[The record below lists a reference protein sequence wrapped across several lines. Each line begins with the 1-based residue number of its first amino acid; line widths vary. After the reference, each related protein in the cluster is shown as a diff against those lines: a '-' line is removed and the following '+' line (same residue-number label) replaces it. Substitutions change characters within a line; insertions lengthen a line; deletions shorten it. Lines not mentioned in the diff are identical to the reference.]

1 MKFAPEYVSCV
12 IEENFEDAR
21 RRCLSPLLAIHYAHV
36 VMLAGRR
43 IVTAE
48 DARGLGQPGDRAV
61 GLLVSAFTTK
71 RVLTSGVWVPAKIQ
85 DLTPNIGLKRSDLW
99 YIGDHIGR
107 SGALTGSR
115 PPVSVST
122 ELRLPS
128 SEEWV

>member
-1 MKFAPEYVSCV
+1 MIRKDILATCDCQSRHAGATVGRSAHSIQPSGGDIAVLPLPYPGMKFAPEYVSCV

-61 GLLVSAFTTK
+61 GLLVIAFTTK
-71 RVLTSGVWVPAKIQ
+71 RVLTSGVW
-85 DLTPNIGLKRSDLW
+85 S
-99 YIGDHIGR
+99 
-107 SGALTGSR
+107 
-115 PPVSVST
+115 
-122 ELRLPS
+122 LPRFKT
-128 SEEWV
+128 